1 MPRLYGVTR
10 VLLIVLFASLAVADS
25 TNQQDGSL
33 NTNTVDSTVDSNNV
47 TEDHSISNTY
57 NGAGSSSEMPVTSA
71 IAPSYIS
78 NGLESCL
85 RGAGGAIQTGI
96 VGITTG
102 RYKED
107 KHCNRRRDAKV
118 LSEQGMKVA
127 AIARMCEDMEVWRAM
142 FVSGTPC
149 PVLHNSKLVA
159 GKRSYL
165 IMKMQ
170 PELYIPDYSNK
181 TKDWYNSMLGIGIEN
196 DEEDTEDSESVSDKF
211 RSSLK

>member
-1 MPRLYGVTR
+1 MPRLYGVTS
-10 VLLIVLFASLAVADS
+10 VLSIVLFAALAVADS

-78 NGLESCL
+78 NGIETCL

-127 AIARMCEDMEVWRAM
+127 AIARMCEDIEVWRAM

-196 DEEDTEDSESVSDKF
+196 DEENTEDSESVSDKF